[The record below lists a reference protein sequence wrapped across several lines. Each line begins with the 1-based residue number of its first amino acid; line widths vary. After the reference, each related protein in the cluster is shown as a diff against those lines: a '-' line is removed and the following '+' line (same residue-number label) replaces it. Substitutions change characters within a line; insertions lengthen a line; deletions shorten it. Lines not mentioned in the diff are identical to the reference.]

1 MGSGVP
7 EMGVGFAILNGGGQK
22 KTFIL
27 FYFLREKNVFHK
39 ALISLDKR
47 CCDFFFLKKAQTRLP

>member
-1 MGSGVP
+1 
-7 EMGVGFAILNGGGQK
+7 MGVGFAILNGGGQK

-47 CCDFFFLKKAQTRLP
+47 CCDFFFFLKKAQTRLP